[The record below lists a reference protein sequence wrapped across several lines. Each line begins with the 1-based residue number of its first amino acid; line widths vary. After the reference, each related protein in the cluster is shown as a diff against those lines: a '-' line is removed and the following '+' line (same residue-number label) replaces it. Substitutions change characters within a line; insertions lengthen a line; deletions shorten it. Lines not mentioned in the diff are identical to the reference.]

1 MRSIRPLGEGSGTPV
16 SAQPLAPAQG
26 RGVIEEAGDEKDC
39 PRFRFQAPPMIRL
52 APVLAVLVMI
62 GPVAAGL
69 VGTVLPALGWLPVLG
84 GDTVSLDAFRALR
97 AEPGLWTS
105 AWLSL
110 SVGLGSTAAA
120 FCLTVGFTAA
130 AQDTRLFRAASRLIS
145 PLLSVPH
152 VTLAIGLAF
161 LMAPSG
167 WAARLLSPWATGW
180 ERPPD
185 LLIVQDPHGLSL
197 ALGLM
202 LKETPFL
209 FVMLLA
215 GLDSL
220 PARRILAT
228 TRSLGYRP
236 MTGWLKAVLPQVYPR
251 LRLPIF
257 AVLAFA
263 TSTVDMAILLGPTTP
278 APLAVRV
285 VQWMGDPDLTRRF
298 VGSAG
303 AVLQA
308 GIALAS
314 IALWVAAE
322 RLVIVL
328 GRPWIRAGGRGRGEG
343 VWRALTVTAM
353 GAAGAMAALSLLSL
367 AVWSVAGPWRFPDAL
382 PAAVSVQGWMR
393 GGADLVS
400 AAGATVTVAL
410 AATALALALVVACL
424 ERETRLGARPGR
436 PVDWLLYTPLIVPQ
450 VAFLFGVQVL
460 LILGHLDGGWLAVV
474 WSHLVFV
481 LPYVF
486 LSLAGAW
493 RRFDARYIAVA
504 RSLGR
509 SPTAVLFSVTL
520 PMLARPVATAAA
532 IGAAVS
538 VALYLPT
545 LFAGAGRIETLTT
558 EAVARASSGDRRV
571 IATYGL
577 LQIAL
582 PLAGFSLAGLAARRF
597 SRPR

>member
-1 MRSIRPLGEGSGTPV
+1 
-16 SAQPLAPAQG
+16 
-26 RGVIEEAGDEKDC
+26 
-39 PRFRFQAPPMIRL
+39 MIRL
-52 APVLAVLVMI
+52 APVLVVLVMI
-62 GPVAAGL
+62 GPVVAGL
-69 VGTVLPALGWLPVLG
+69 VGTVLPALGWLPALG
-84 GDTVSLDAFRALR
+84 GDTVSLASVAALL

-130 AQDTRLFRAASRLIS
+130 AQDTRLFRAVTRLIS

-161 LMAPSG
+161 LIAPSG
-167 WAARLLSPWATGW
+167 WAVRLLSPWATGW
-180 ERPPD
+180 QRPPD

-197 ALGLM
+197 ALGLI

-209 FVMLLA
+209 FLMLLA
-215 GLDSL
+215 SLDSL

-228 TRSLGYRP
+228 TRTLGYRQ

-285 VQWMGDPDLTRRF
+285 VQWMGDADLSRRF

-308 GIALAS
+308 GIALAA

-322 RLVIVL
+322 RIAILL
-328 GRPWIRAGGRGRGEG
+328 GRRWIRAGGRGRAEG
-343 VWRALTVTAM
+343 VGRALAIGAM
-353 GAAGAMAALSLLSL
+353 GVAGALAVLSLLSL
-367 AVWSVAGPWRFPDAL
+367 VVWSMAGPWRFPDAL

-393 GGADLVS
+393 GGAGLLS
-400 AAGATVTVAL
+400 AAGTTVTVAVS
-410 AATALALALVVACL
+410 ATAMALVLAIACL
-424 ERETRLGARPGR
+424 ERETRRGVRPGR
-436 PVDWLLYTPLIVPQ
+436 AVDWLLYTPLIVPQ

-493 RRFDARYIAVA
+493 RRFDTRYIAVA

-520 PMLARPVATAAA
+520 PMLARPLATAAA
-532 IGAAVS
+532 VGAAVS

-558 EAVARASSGDRRV
+558 EAVARASAGDRRI
-571 IATYGL
+571 IAAYGL
-577 LQIAL
+577 LQIVL
-582 PLAGFSLAGLAARRF
+582 PLAGFALAGIAARRF

>member
-1 MRSIRPLGEGSGTPV
+1 
-16 SAQPLAPAQG
+16 
-26 RGVIEEAGDEKDC
+26 
-39 PRFRFQAPPMIRL
+39 MIRL
-52 APVLAVLVMI
+52 APVLAVLVMV
-62 GPVAAGL
+62 GPVVAGL
-69 VGTVLPALGWLPVLG
+69 LGTLLPALGWLPVLG
-84 GDTVSLDAFRALR
+84 GDRLSLDIFRALL
-97 AEPGLWTS
+97 AEPGLGTS

-110 SVGLGSTAAA
+110 SVGFGSTLAA
-120 FCLTVGFTAA
+120 FVLAVGFTAA
-130 AQDTRLFRAASRLIS
+130 TQGTRLFRAATRLIS

-161 LMAPSG
+161 LLAPSG
-167 WAARLLSPWATGW
+167 WVFRLLSPWATGW
-180 ERPPD
+180 QRPPD
-185 LLIVQDPHGLSL
+185 LLIVQDPDGLTL
-197 ALGLM
+197 ALGLV

-209 FVMLLA
+209 FLMLLA
-215 GLDSL
+215 ALDSL
-220 PARRILAT
+220 PTSRILAT
-228 TRSLGYRP
+228 TRTLGYRP
-236 MTGWLKAVLPQVYPR
+236 MTGWLKAVLPQAYPR
-251 LRLPIF
+251 LRLPIL

-303 AVLQA
+303 ALLQA
-308 GIALAS
+308 GIAVAA
-314 IALWVAAE
+314 ITLWVAGE
-322 RLVIVL
+322 RVAIVL
-328 GRPWIRAGGRGRGEG
+328 GRIWIRAGGRGQGEAPL
-343 VWRALTVTAM
+343 RI
-353 GAAGAMAALSLLSL
+353 GAIGLMSGAGALAALSFL
-367 AVWSVAGPWRFPDAL
+367 ALIVWSLAGPWRFPDAL
-382 PAAVSVQGWMR
+382 PAALSLEGWRR
-393 GGADLVS
+393 GGGALLS
-400 AAGATVTVAL
+400 AAGTTAGVAL
-410 AATALALALVVACL
+410 AATALALVLVVACL
-424 ERETRLGARPGR
+424 ERETRSGTRPGR
-436 PVDWLLYTPLIVPQ
+436 AVDWLLYTPLIVPQ
-450 VAFLFGVQVL
+450 IAFLFGVQVL
-460 LILGHLDGGWLAVV
+460 LVVTRLDGSWFAVV

-493 RRFDARYIAVA
+493 RRFDTRYIAVA

-532 IGAAVS
+532 VGAAVS

-558 EAVARASSGDRRV
+558 EAVAQASSGDRRV
-571 IATYGL
+571 IAAYGL

-582 PLAGFSLAGLAARRF
+582 PLAGFALATLGARRF

>member
-1 MRSIRPLGEGSGTPV
+1 V
-16 SAQPLAPAQG
+16 
-26 RGVIEEAGDEKDC
+26 
-39 PRFRFQAPPMIRL
+39 IRL

-84 GDTVSLDAFRALR
+84 GETVSLDTFRILLT
-97 AEPGLWTS
+97 EPGLGTS
-105 AWLSL
+105 VWLSL
-110 SVGLGSTAAA
+110 SVGLGSTLAAIA
-120 FCLTVGFTAA
+120 LAVGFTAA
-130 AQDTRLFRAASRLIS
+130 TQDTPMFRAATRLIS

-161 LMAPSG
+161 LLAPSG
-167 WAARLLSPWATGW
+167 WAFRLLSPWATGW

-185 LLIVQDPHGLSL
+185 LLIVQDRHGLSL
-197 ALGLM
+197 ALGLV

-209 FVMLLA
+209 FLMLLA
-215 GLDSL
+215 ALDGL
-220 PARRILAT
+220 PARRILVTA
-228 TRSLGYRP
+228 RSLGYRP
-236 MTGWLKAVLPQVYPR
+236 MTAWLKAVLPQAYPR

-257 AVLAFA
+257 AVLAYA

-285 VQWMGDPDLTRRF
+285 VQWLGDPDLTRRF
-298 VGSAG
+298 LGSAG

-308 GIALAS
+308 GIALAA
-314 IALWVAAE
+314 IALWIAAE
-322 RLVIVL
+322 RLAGVL
-328 GRPWIRAGGRGRGEG
+328 GRCWIRGGGRGAAESLWRGLSIG
-343 VWRALTVTAM
+343 AM
-353 GAAGAMAALSLLSL
+353 GLAGILAVLSLLAL

-382 PAAVSVQGWMR
+382 PARLSVEGWSR
-393 GGADLVS
+393 GGADLLS

-410 AATALALALVVACL
+410 AATAIALVLVIACL

-436 PVDWLLYTPLIVPQ
+436 AVDWLLYTPLIVPQ

-460 LILGHLDGGWLAVV
+460 LIAGRLDGGWLAVV

-493 RRFDARYIAVA
+493 RRFDTRYIAVA

-509 SPTAVLFSVTL
+509 RPTAVLFSVTL
-520 PMLARPVATAAA
+520 PMLAGPVATAAA
-532 IGAAVS
+532 VGAAVS

-545 LFAGAGRIETLTT
+545 LFAGGGRIETLTT

-571 IATYGL
+571 IAAFGL
-577 LQIAL
+577 LQIVL
-582 PLAGFSLAGLAARRF
+582 PLAGFALASLAARQF

>member
-1 MRSIRPLGEGSGTPV
+1 
-16 SAQPLAPAQG
+16 
-26 RGVIEEAGDEKDC
+26 
-39 PRFRFQAPPMIRL
+39 MIRL

-84 GDTVSLDAFRALR
+84 GETVSFDTFRILLT
-97 AEPGLWTS
+97 EPGLGTS

-110 SVGLGSTAAA
+110 SVGLGSTLAA
-120 FCLTVGFTAA
+120 FALAVGFTAA
-130 AQDTRLFRAASRLIS
+130 AQDTPMFRAATRLIS

-161 LMAPSG
+161 LLAPSG
-167 WAARLLSPWATGW
+167 WAFRLLSPWATGW

-197 ALGLM
+197 ALGLV

-209 FVMLLA
+209 FLMLLA
-215 GLDSL
+215 ALDGL
-220 PARRILAT
+220 PARRILVTA
-228 TRSLGYRP
+228 RSLGYRP
-236 MTGWLKAVLPQVYPR
+236 MTAWLKAVLPQAYPR

-257 AVLAFA
+257 AVLAYA

-285 VQWMGDPDLTRRF
+285 VQWLGDPDLTRRF
-298 VGSAG
+298 LGSAG

-308 GIALAS
+308 GIALAA
-314 IALWVAAE
+314 IALWIAGE
-322 RLVIVL
+322 RLAVVL
-328 GRPWIRAGGRGRGEG
+328 GRCWIRGGGRGAAENLWRGLSIG
-343 VWRALTVTAM
+343 AM
-353 GAAGAMAALSLLSL
+353 GLAGILAVLSLLAL
-367 AVWSVAGPWRFPDAL
+367 AVWSVAGPWWFPDAL
-382 PAAVSVQGWMR
+382 PARLSVEGWSR
-393 GGADLVS
+393 GGADLLS

-410 AATALALALVVACL
+410 AATAIALALVVACL

-436 PVDWLLYTPLIVPQ
+436 AVDWLLYTPLIVPQ

-460 LILGHLDGGWLAVV
+460 LIVGHLDGGWLAVV

-486 LSLAGAW
+486 LSLAGGW
-493 RRFDARYIAVA
+493 RRFDTRYIAVA

-509 SPTAVLFSVTL
+509 GPTAVLFSVTL

-532 IGAAVS
+532 VGAAVS

-545 LFAGAGRIETLTT
+545 LFAGGGRIETLTT

-571 IATYGL
+571 IAAFGL
-577 LQIAL
+577 LQIVL
-582 PLAGFSLAGLAARRF
+582 PLAGFALASLAARQF

>member
-1 MRSIRPLGEGSGTPV
+1 MIRF
-16 SAQPLAPAQG
+16 APA
-26 RGVIEEAGDEKDC
+26 
-39 PRFRFQAPPMIRL
+39 L
-52 APVLAVLVMI
+52 VLVVMI
-62 GPVAAGL
+62 GPVVAGL
-69 VGTVLPALGWLPVLG
+69 IGTLLPAFGWLPVLG
-84 GDTVSLDAFRALR
+84 GDSLSADTFRALFD
-97 AEPGLWTS
+97 EPGLGYS
-105 AWLSL
+105 VWLSL
-110 SVGLGSTAAA
+110 SVGLGSTVVA
-120 FCLTVGFTAA
+120 FMLAVGFTAA
-130 AQDTRLFRAASRLIS
+130 AHGTRLFRAVRRLIS

-161 LMAPSG
+161 LITPSG
-167 WAARLLSPWATGW
+167 WGARLISPWATGW

-185 LLIVQDPHGLSL
+185 LLIIHDPYGLSL
-197 ALGLM
+197 ALGLV

-209 FVMLLA
+209 FLMLLA
-215 GLDSL
+215 ALDTL
-220 PARRILAT
+220 PVARLLAT
-228 TRSLGYRP
+228 VRSLGYRP
-236 MTGWLKAVLPQVYPR
+236 MTGWLKAVLPQAYPR
-251 LRLPIF
+251 MRLPIF

-285 VQWMGDPDLTRRF
+285 VQWLGDPDLTRRF

-308 GIALAS
+308 GIALAA
-314 IALWVAAE
+314 IALWVGAE
-322 RLVIVL
+322 CLVKAL
-328 GRPWIRAGGRGRGEG
+328 GRLWLRSGGRGENEAP
-343 VWRALTVTAM
+343 WRFAMTAAM
-353 GAAGAMAALSLLSL
+353 GSAGVLAALCLLAL
-367 AVWSVAGPWRFPDAL
+367 LVWSLAGPWRFPDAF
-382 PAAVSVQGWMR
+382 PAGLSTQGWAR
-393 GGADLVS
+393 GGSDLLS
-400 AAGATVTVAL
+400 ATVATAVVAL
-410 AATALALALVVACL
+410 AATLIAVTLVVACL
-424 ERETRLGARPGR
+424 ERELREGARPGR
-436 PVDWLLYTPLIVPQ
+436 AVDWLLYAPLIVPQ

-460 LILGHLDGGWLAVV
+460 LVVSRLDGGWFSVI

-493 RRFDARYIAVA
+493 RRFDRRYIAVA

-509 SPTAVLFSVTL
+509 SPARVLFSVTL

-532 IGAAVS
+532 VGGAVS

-571 IATYGL
+571 IAAYGL

-582 PLAGFSLAGLAARRF
+582 PLAGFALASLAARYF

>member
-1 MRSIRPLGEGSGTPV
+1 
-16 SAQPLAPAQG
+16 
-26 RGVIEEAGDEKDC
+26 
-39 PRFRFQAPPMIRL
+39 MIRF
-52 APVLAVLVMI
+52 APGLAVLVMI

-69 VGTVLPALGWLPVLG
+69 LGTVLPALGWLPALG
-84 GDTVSLDAFRALR
+84 GSAFSLAPFRALL
-97 AEPGLWTS
+97 AEPGLGTS
-105 AWLSL
+105 VLLSL
-110 SVGLGSTAAA
+110 CVGFGSTVAA
-120 FCLTVGFTAA
+120 FALAVGFTAA
-130 AQDTRLFRAASRLIS
+130 VQGTRLFRGATRLIS

-161 LMAPSG
+161 LLAPSG
-167 WAARLLSPWATGW
+167 WAVRLLSPWATGW

-197 ALGLM
+197 ALGLV

-209 FVMLLA
+209 FLILLA
-215 GLDSL
+215 ALDSL
-220 PARRILAT
+220 PARRILDTA
-228 TRSLGYRP
+228 RALGYRP
-236 MTGWLKAVLPQVYPR
+236 MTGWLKAVLPQAYPR

-263 TSTVDMAILLGPTTP
+263 TSTVDMAILLGPSTP

-308 GIALAS
+308 GIALAA
-314 IALWVAAE
+314 ILLWIAAE
-322 RLVIVL
+322 RAVVAF
-328 GRPWIRAGGRGRGEG
+328 GRVWVRAGGRGRGER
-343 VWRALTVTAM
+343 VWRALTVGAM
-353 GAAGAMAALSLLSL
+353 GAAGALAVLSLLAL
-367 AVWSVAGPWRFPDAL
+367 AVWSVAGPWRFPEAL
-382 PAAVSVQGWMR
+382 PSSLSVAGWGR
-393 GGADLVS
+393 DGAGLLA
-400 AAGATVTVAL
+400 AAGATVTIAL
-410 AATALALALVVACL
+410 TATALALVLVVACL
-424 ERETRLGARPGR
+424 EREMRRASRPGR
-436 PVDWLLYTPLIVPQ
+436 AVDWLIYTPLIVPQ
-450 VAFLFGVQVL
+450 VAFLFGMQVL
-460 LILGHLDGGWLAVV
+460 LIVGRLDGGWLAVV

-493 RRFDARYIAVA
+493 RRFDTRYIAVA

-509 SPTAVLFSVTL
+509 SPTAVLFTVTL

-532 IGAAVS
+532 VGAAVS

-558 EAVARASSGDRRV
+558 EAVARAAAGDRRV
-571 IATYGL
+571 IAAYGL
-577 LQIAL
+577 LQIVL
-582 PLAGFSLAGLAARRF
+582 PLAGFALASLAARRF

>member
-1 MRSIRPLGEGSGTPV
+1 MTLLR
-16 SAQPLAPAQG
+16 APS
-26 RGVIEEAGDEKDC
+26 
-39 PRFRFQAPPMIRL
+39 IRL
-52 APVLAVLVMI
+52 APTIAVLVMI

-84 GDTVSLDAFRALR
+84 GDEISLGTIRALL
-97 AEPGLWTS
+97 AEPGLGTS
-105 AWLSL
+105 AWLSF
-110 SVGLGSTAAA
+110 SVGFGATLVA
-120 FCLTVGFTAA
+120 FCLAVTFAAA
-130 AQDTRLFRAASRLIS
+130 AQGTRLFAAISRLIS

-161 LMAPSG
+161 LIAPSG
-167 WAARLLSPWATGW
+167 WAVRLLSPWATGW
-180 ERPPD
+180 QRPPD

-197 ALGLM
+197 ALGLV

-209 FVMLLA
+209 FLMLLA
-215 GLDSL
+215 ALDGL
-220 PARRILAT
+220 PVRRIVAT
-228 TRSLGYRP
+228 ARSMGYRP
-236 MTGWLKAVLPQVYPR
+236 MTAWLKAVLPQAYPR

-303 AVLQA
+303 ALLQA
-308 GIALAS
+308 GLA
-314 IALWVAAE
+314 VAAIAAWVIGE
-322 RLVIVL
+322 RVAIIC
-328 GRPWIRAGGRGRGEG
+328 GRAWIRAGTRGRHEEPARVIGI
-343 VWRALTVTAM
+343 AAM
-353 GAAGAMAALSLLSL
+353 GAVGSLAALCLLALGIWSIAGA
-367 AVWSVAGPWRFPDAL
+367 WRFPDAL
-382 PAAVSVQGWMR
+382 PSGASLDGWHR
-393 GGADLVS
+393 GGSDLVD
-400 AAGATVTVAL
+400 AALTTASVALASTTVAL
-410 AATALALALVVACL
+410 ILVVACL
-424 ERETRLGARPGR
+424 ERETRSARRPGR
-436 PVDWLLYTPLIVPQ
+436 AVDWLLYTPLIVPQ

-460 LILGHLDGGWLAVV
+460 LVAGRIDGGWLAVV
-474 WSHLVFV
+474 WCHLVFV

-493 RRFDARYIAVA
+493 RRFDTRYIAVA

-509 SPTAVLFSVTL
+509 GPTAVLFAVTL
-520 PMLARPVATAAA
+520 PMLARPVLTAAA
-532 IGAAVS
+532 VGVAVS
-538 VALYLPT
+538 TALYLPT

-558 EAVARASSGDRRV
+558 EAVARAAGGDRRV
-571 IATYGL
+571 IAAYGL

-582 PLAGFSLAGLAARRF
+582 PFAAFGLAGLAARRI

>member
-1 MRSIRPLGEGSGTPV
+1 
-16 SAQPLAPAQG
+16 
-26 RGVIEEAGDEKDC
+26 
-39 PRFRFQAPPMIRL
+39 MIRL

-84 GDTVSLDAFRALR
+84 GETVSLDTFRTLLT
-97 AEPGLWTS
+97 EPGLGTS
-105 AWLSL
+105 LWLSL
-110 SVGLGSTAAA
+110 SVGLGSTLAA
-120 FCLTVGFTAA
+120 FALAVGFTAA
-130 AQDTRLFRAASRLIS
+130 AQDTPMFRAATRLIS

-161 LMAPSG
+161 LLAPSG
-167 WAARLLSPWATGW
+167 WAFRLLSPWATGW

-197 ALGLM
+197 ALGLV

-209 FVMLLA
+209 FLMLLA
-215 GLDSL
+215 ALDGL
-220 PARRILAT
+220 PARRILVTA
-228 TRSLGYRP
+228 RSLGYRP
-236 MTGWLKAVLPQVYPR
+236 MTAWLKAVLPQAYLR

-257 AVLAFA
+257 AVLAYA

-285 VQWMGDPDLTRRF
+285 VQWLGDPDLTRRF
-298 VGSAG
+298 LGSAG

-308 GIALAS
+308 GIALAA
-314 IALWVAAE
+314 IALWIAAE
-322 RLVIVL
+322 RLAVVL
-328 GRPWIRAGGRGRGEG
+328 GRCWIRGGGRGDAESLWRGLSIG
-343 VWRALTVTAM
+343 AM
-353 GAAGAMAALSLLSL
+353 GLAGILAGLSLLAL

-382 PAAVSVQGWMR
+382 PARLSVEGWSR
-393 GGADLVS
+393 GGADLLS

-410 AATALALALVVACL
+410 AATAIALALVVACL

-436 PVDWLLYTPLIVPQ
+436 AVDWLLYTPLIVPQ

-460 LILGHLDGGWLAVV
+460 LIVGHLDGGWLAVV

-493 RRFDARYIAVA
+493 RRFDTRYIAVA

-509 SPTAVLFSVTL
+509 RPTAVLFSVTL

-532 IGAAVS
+532 VGAAVS

-545 LFAGAGRIETLTT
+545 LFAGGGRIETLTT

-571 IATYGL
+571 IAAFGL
-577 LQIAL
+577 LQIVL
-582 PLAGFSLAGLAARRF
+582 PLAGFALASLAARQF

>member
-1 MRSIRPLGEGSGTPV
+1 
-16 SAQPLAPAQG
+16 
-26 RGVIEEAGDEKDC
+26 
-39 PRFRFQAPPMIRL
+39 MIRL

-69 VGTVLPALGWLPVLG
+69 VGTLLPALGWLPVLG
-84 GDTVSLDAFRALR
+84 GHRVSLDTFRALL
-97 AEPGLWTS
+97 AEPGLETS
-105 AWLSL
+105 VWLSL
-110 SVGLGSTAAA
+110 SVGLGSTLAA
-120 FCLTVGFTAA
+120 FCLAVGFTAA
-130 AQDTRLFRAASRLIS
+130 AHGTRLFRAARRLIS

-152 VTLAIGLAF
+152 VTLALGLAF
-161 LMAPSG
+161 LIAPSG

-180 ERPPD
+180 QRPPD
-185 LLIVQDPHGLSL
+185 LLIVQDPNGLSL
-197 ALGLM
+197 ALGLV

-209 FVMLLA
+209 FLMLLA
-215 GLDSL
+215 ALGGLPTD
-220 PARRILAT
+220 RILSAT
-228 TRSLGYRP
+228 RTLGYRP
-236 MTGWLKAVLPQVYPR
+236 MTGWLKAVLPQAYPR

-263 TSTVDMAILLGPTTP
+263 TSTVDMAILLGPSTP

-285 VQWMGDPDLTRRF
+285 VQWMGDPDLARRF

-308 GIALAS
+308 GIAAAAILLW
-314 IALWVAAE
+314 IAGE
-322 RLVIVL
+322 RLIAWA
-328 GRPWIRAGGRGRGEG
+328 GGAWIRRGGRGRGDTA
-343 VWRALTVTAM
+343 VRAA
-353 GAAGAMAALSLLSL
+353 AMAAMTALGMLAVLALAAL
-367 AVWSVAGPWRFPDAL
+367 AVWAVAGPWRFPAAL
-382 PAAVSVQGWMR
+382 PATLSAEGWLR
-393 GGADLVS
+393 DGDALWA
-400 AAGATVTVAL
+400 AAGTTATVAL
-410 AATALALALVVACL
+410 AATAIALVLVVGCL
-424 ERETRLGARPGR
+424 ERETRTGSRPGR
-436 PVDWLLYTPLIVPQ
+436 AVDWLLYAPLIVPQ

-460 LILGHLDGGWLAVV
+460 LVVARLDGSWLAVV

-493 RRFDARYIAVA
+493 RRFDTRYIAVA

-509 SPTAVLFSVTL
+509 SATAVLISVTL

-532 IGAAVS
+532 VGAAVS

-558 EAVARASSGDRRV
+558 EAVARSASGDRRV
-571 IATYGL
+571 IAAYGL
-577 LQIAL
+577 LQICL
-582 PLAGFSLAGLAARRF
+582 PLAGFALAGLAARRF